1 MGEQNVTRFPP
12 VGDGSDLA
20 PTHTFYR
27 EEVQLAN
34 RNRGMPLEGL
44 RYDVTPTGM
53 HYLLVHF
60 DIPHLDAAEW
70 RLNVGGLV
78 SRPLSLTLD
87 DIRRRPAVPLTV
99 TREAAGRAYGPGA
112 PLRGVLQEA
121 SLNERAVELLFTG
134 LDRGVQGDEVQYY
147 QRSLAVDEATHE
159 EVLLAYEMNGRPL
172 ETQHG

>member
-12 VGDGSDLA
+12 VGDGADLA
-20 PTHTFYR
+20 PAHTFYR

-60 DIPHLDAAEW
+60 DIPHVDAAEW
-70 RLNVGGLV
+70 RLNVSGLV

-87 DIRRRPAVPLTV
+87 DITRRPRVTLAVTM
-99 TREAAGRAYGPGA
+99 ECAGNGRALMTPRPVSQPWLVGA
-112 PLRGVLQEA
+112 VSRGEWTATPRRGVLDEA
-121 SLNERAVELLFTG
+121 GVADSAVEIVFTG
-134 LDRGVQGDEVQYY
+134 LDRGVQGDEVQ
-147 QRSLAVDEATHE
+147 S
-159 EVLLAYEMNGRPL
+159 
-172 ETQHG
+172 